1 MNENKKLR
9 NELKFLKELLPEK
22 NPIKSYFPKIS
33 KKQQPWDNSVIIIEE
48 KKRKV
53 KKSLPRESPR
63 NSSRLVS
70 ISERTR
76 ARPKRT
82 H

>member
-9 NELKFLKELLPEK
+9 NELKFLKELLPERT
-22 NPIKSYFPKIS
+22 PIKSYFPKIS
-33 KKQQPWDNSVIIIEE
+33 KKQQWDNSVVIIGE

-53 KKSLPRESPR
+53 KKLPARESPR
-63 NSSRLVS
+63 NSSRLAS